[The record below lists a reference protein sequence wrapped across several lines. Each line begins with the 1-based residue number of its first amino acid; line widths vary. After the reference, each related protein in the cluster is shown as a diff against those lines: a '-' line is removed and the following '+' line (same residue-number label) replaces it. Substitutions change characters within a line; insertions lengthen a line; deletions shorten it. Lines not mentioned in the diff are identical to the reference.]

1 MNYRRLYIKNTKI
14 FITAVTSKR
23 RHILINNIEILRN
36 AFKQAKV
43 KIKFDIDAI
52 VILPE
57 HFHMIISPEN
67 IKEYPE
73 IIRKIK
79 SSFSREIDIDDIED
93 YELSKSRKNKKE
105 KDIWQ
110 RRYWEHTIQ
119 NEIELNK
126 LTDYIHYNPVKHGYV
141 KTVKEW
147 QYSSF
152 LKYVKQGLYEEN
164 WCDFTEN
171 NLENKVYE

>member
-1 MNYRRLYIKNTKI
+1 MLIKN
-14 FITAVTSKR
+14 
-23 RHILINNIEILRN
+23 IEVLRK
-36 AFKQAKV
+36 AFKDAKE
-43 KIKFDIDAI
+43 KIKFNIDAI

-79 SSFSREIDIDDIED
+79 CSFSKEINIDYIED
-93 YELSKSRKNKKE
+93 YELTESRKNKKE

-119 NEIELNK
+119 NEVELNK
-126 LTDYIHYNPVKHGYV
+126 LTDYIHYNPVKHRYV
-141 KTVKEW
+141 KMAKEW

-152 LKYVKQGLYEEN
+152 MKYVKQGLYEEN
-164 WCDFTEN
+164 WCDFTEDKS
-171 NLENKVYE
+171 LENTVYE